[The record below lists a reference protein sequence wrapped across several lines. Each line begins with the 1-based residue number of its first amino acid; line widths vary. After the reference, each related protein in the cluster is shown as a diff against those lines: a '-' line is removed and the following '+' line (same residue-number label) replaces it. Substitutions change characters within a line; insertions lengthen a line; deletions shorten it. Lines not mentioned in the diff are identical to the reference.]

1 MALGLDKVSTKSA
14 WRQNSKMS
22 EIEQKVRKN
31 KRKYTRKDR
40 MQPSCRDIVV
50 SLQRKMEQ

>member
-31 KRKYTRKDR
+31 KGDYISDGSDLLAIITKSDVYVDWF
-40 MQPSCRDIVV
+40 Q
-50 SLQRKMEQ
+50 